1 MLDWRVISNIR
12 KKAISSIKS
21 DSDGNVIEGRISD
34 GLYLLL
40 YWTVPACLFFYGLF
54 GPSVLSSF
62 ATFIGTGIAIY
73 TGLFFS
79 LLLNI
84 GTKVRAESVNPN
96 KDNTNFQKYKNGM
109 KQIAHIALYVIYLGV
124 LVFVMILINALT
136 LKCGLPYLE
145 QIITGVVLFFLGR
158 FFASLFFMIQRFYF
172 LVQDEISNIL

>member
-1 MLDWRVISNIR
+1 MLDFNVIWDIR

-21 DSDGNVIEGRISD
+21 DSDGNIIDARMSK
-34 GLYLLL
+34 GLYFLLYWLLPCGLLL
-40 YWTVPACLFFYGLF
+40 YGLI
-54 GPSVLSSF
+54 GPSKLSSF

-84 GTKVRAESVNPN
+84 GTKVRAESNNPN
-96 KDNTNFQKYKNGM
+96 KENKNFQRYKTGM
-109 KQIAHIALYVIYLGV
+109 KQIAHIALYVILLGV
-124 LVFVMILINALT
+124 TVFVLVLLNALT
-136 LKCGLPYLE
+136 LQFNIPYSENVL
-145 QIITGVVLFFLGR
+145 TGIALFFLTR